1 MECFSADEE
10 EDVLLGLPMLLP
22 SLEVIGGC
30 EEKAPVLLVACRR
43 LSRRLTGS
51 DGVGTAASEEL
62 LSLVRG

>member
-1 MECFSADEE
+1 M
-10 EDVLLGLPMLLP
+10 LLGLPMLLP